1 MRLDYEKRMSEMQK
15 QLEMTQKA
23 VEDANRKANQGSMQI
38 QGEIQEDALKELLEA
53 NFPMDSISDV
63 EKGIK

>member
-1 MRLDYEKRMSEMQK
+1 MKLEYEKRMSEMQK

-38 QGEIQEDALKELLEA
+38 QGEIQEDALKALLEQ
-53 NFPMDSISDV
+53 NFPIDIISDV

>member
-1 MRLDYEKRMSEMQK
+1 MAEMQK
-15 QLEMTQKA
+15 QLEMTQRA

-38 QGEIQEDALKELLEA
+38 QGEIQEDALYDLLA
-53 NFPMDSISDV
+53 TNFPIDIISDV

>member
-1 MRLDYEKRMSEMQK
+1 
-15 QLEMTQKA
+15 
-23 VEDANRKANQGSMQI
+23 MQI

>member
-1 MRLDYEKRMSEMQK
+1 MQK

-23 VEDANRKANQGSMQI
+23 VEDASRKANQGSMQI
-38 QGEIQEDALKELLEA
+38 QGEVREDALKELLEQ
-53 NFPMDSISDV
+53 NFPIDIISDV

>member
-1 MRLDYEKRMSEMQK
+1 
-15 QLEMTQKA
+15 MTQKA

-38 QGEIQEDALKELLEA
+38 QGEIQEDALRYILEA
-53 NFPMDSISDV
+53 AFPVDVISDV